1 MFPYQIHFFSLFICL
16 FRLKSVI
23 LNSNMYLKEINMRKI
38 YLLLVLLLSVV
49 SASAQ
54 ETTMFQSKTFDNI
67 YIGIMGGGALKAVDA
82 EFSDDC
88 NYNAGLRIGR
98 EFTPVFGLAVE
109 GDAFFSAKPVEGA
122 CMTGTKVK
130 YVNTSLLANVN
141 LMNWFGGYKGKSRR
155 FEISAVYGLGWGHS
169 FNNTSSP
176 SINNLTSR
184 AGANIALNLGEKRA
198 WKIFMEPSVNYLLNG
213 DGYSGIEY
221 NINRAYLQLNAG
233 IAYKFRNSNG
243 THGFALAELR
253 DQSEITALNDKI
265 NSMRRELSERDRM
278 MAEKDHAI
286 AGLQTQLQKAQTE
299 LAHYEKH
306 PTVVKKTNTQGVV
319 LQPTVVF
326 SIGSTIV
333 EKPQQAN
340 VALVAKYMKDNPDS
354 KIRIIGYTSPDG
366 SDEINQKISLARA
379 NAVKDMLVQKYG
391 IAPNRMI
398 SVGEGASRQMFDD
411 VELNRIVVFVDITK

>member
-1 MFPYQIHFFSLFICL
+1 MKKFYSLITL
-16 FRLKSVI
+16 FLSAVSV
-23 LNSNMYLKEINMRKI
+23 Y
-38 YLLLVLLLSVV
+38 
-49 SASAQ
+49 AQ

-67 YIGIMGGGALKAVDA
+67 YIGVTGGAALKAIDA
-82 EFSDDC
+82 EFSDDI
-88 NYNAGLRIGR
+88 NYNAGLRLGR
-98 EFTPVFGLAVE
+98 NFTPVLGFAVE
-109 GDAFFSAKPVEGA
+109 GNAYFSGKPAEGPS
-122 CMTGTKVK
+122 MSGTTVK

-141 LMNWFGGYKGKSRR
+141 LMNWFGGYNGKSRT
-155 FEISAVYGLGWGHS
+155 FEISAVYGVGWGHS
-169 FNNTSSP
+169 FNNTSSKA
-176 SINNLTSR
+176 INNLTSR
-184 AGANIALNLGEKRA
+184 AGAYFAVNLGEKRD
-198 WKIFMEPSVNYLLNG
+198 WQLFLEPSVNYLLNG
-213 DGYSGIEY
+213 EGYSGVEY
-221 NINRAYLQLNAG
+221 NLNRAYLQVNAG
-233 IAYKFRNSNG
+233 VVYKFRNSNG

-253 DQSEITALNDKI
+253 DQSEITSLNDKI
-265 NSMRRELSERDRM
+265 NSMRREISERDRM

-299 LAHYEKH
+299 LAQYEKH
-306 PTVVKKTNTQGVV
+306 PTIVRKTNTSGTV

-354 KIRIIGYTSPDG
+354 KIRITGYTSPDG

-391 IAPNRMI
+391 IASSRLI

-411 VELNRIVVFVDITK
+411 VELNRIVIFVDITK